1 MQELEKILE
10 EIEKGTHTFEL
21 LGRDVDFVA
30 IDWVRDVIRK
40 YMNDDNEIMEQC
52 PYCEN
57 EAALHWDVEKDGH
70 QVFCPNCG
78 KPMMLCSMCDARDG
92 AVCDWKEGEGCKH
105 SDERYRDYF
114 RKHMNDGWNPANK
127 PPETGRRCLVKM
139 KHHAWISDYDSNFVL
154 ESEKIYHAEYVEIC
168 EAIYQDND
176 RWTYCDLQDGECT
189 AYTNP
194 KEYPGMPI
202 DEVLEWQYMPHL
214 QPETCK
220 YTGGSCCWPIDQC
233 GECPNNPERS
243 DNHDGE

>member
-1 MQELEKILE
+1 MQELKKILE

-92 AVCDWKEGEGCKH
+92 AVCDWKEGEGCRH

-114 RKHMNDGWNPANK
+114 RKHINDGWISVEERL
-127 PPETGRRCLVKM
+127 PE
-139 KHHAWISDYDSNFVL
+139 
-154 ESEKIYHAEYVEIC
+154 
-168 EAIYQDND
+168 
-176 RWTYCDLQDGECT
+176 
-189 AYTNP
+189 
-194 KEYPGMPI
+194 KEYSTVLCVTDKNYYFVGVYNRKKRFRTGDIYAEGKVIAWMP
-202 DEVLEWQYMPHL
+202 LEPY
-214 QPETCK
+214 QPE
-220 YTGGSCCWPIDQC
+220 
-233 GECPNNPERS
+233 RR
-243 DNHDGE
+243 DNHDGK

>member
-1 MQELEKILE
+1 MQELKKILE

-105 SDERYRDYF
+105 
-114 RKHMNDGWNPANK
+114 MNDGWNPVEQKPNK
-127 PPETGRRCLVKM
+127 DYIAVLAVD
-139 KHHAWISDYDSNFVL
+139 KHDYYFVTVYDKEHGFRSNDIGADV
-154 ESEKIYHAEYVEIC
+154 
-168 EAIYQDND
+168 DNIV
-176 RWTYCDLQDGECT
+176 
-189 AYTNP
+189 AYSLFNP
-194 KEYPGMPI
+194 YR
-202 DEVLEWQYMPHL
+202 
-214 QPETCK
+214 
-220 YTGGSCCWPIDQC
+220 
-233 GECPNNPERS
+233 PERS
-243 DNHDGE
+243 EK

>member
-114 RKHMNDGWNPANK
+114 RSHMNDGWIPVEK
-127 PPETGRRCLVKM
+127 EWPPFGQRLQATIL
-139 KHHAWISDYDSNFVL
+139 HHEWISDYDSSWVP
-154 ESEKIYHAEYVEIC
+154 EKEKIHHAAYIEVCEIHPMGAMWCYACAEDDYHSDIVYIEPAKDLSSPVAEII
-168 EAIYQDND
+168 AW
-176 RWTYCDLQDGECT
+176 RPL
-189 AYTNP
+189 
-194 KEYPGMPI
+194 
-202 DEVLEWQYMPHL
+202 
-214 QPETCK
+214 PEP
-220 YTGGSCCWPIDQC
+220 YH
-233 GECPNNPERS
+233 PERS
-243 DNHDGE
+243 E

>member
-114 RKHMNDGWNPANK
+114 RSYMNDGWIPVEDERLWDILFEEACVEGEQAKRIYNRLK
-127 PPETGRRCLVKM
+127 ET
-139 KHHAWISDYDSNFVL
+139 F
-154 ESEKIYHAEYVEIC
+154 
-168 EAIYQDND
+168 
-176 RWTYCDLQDGECT
+176 
-189 AYTNP
+189 
-194 KEYPGMPI
+194 
-202 DEVLEWQYMPHL
+202 
-214 QPETCK
+214 
-220 YTGGSCCWPIDQC
+220 GG
-233 GECPNNPERS
+233 ERS
-243 DNHDGE
+243 EMDGKF

>member
-1 MQELEKILE
+1 MQELKKILE

-114 RKHMNDGWNPANK
+114 RKHMYDGWIPVEKDLPKN
-127 PPETGRRCLVKM
+127 ESEV
-139 KHHAWISDYDSNFVL
+139 WVVL
-154 ESEKIYHAEYVEIC
+154 ESTYGTGYRTYSSARYLYSKYYGESHWC
-168 EAIYQDND
+168 DN
-176 RWTYCDLQDGECT
+176 YYG
-189 AYTNP
+189 Y
-194 KEYPGMPI
+194 
-202 DEVLEWQYMPHL
+202 LEWD
-214 QPETCK
+214 K
-220 YTGGSCCWPIDQC
+220 YSDGRGGSSEYKVIAWQPI
-233 GECPNNPERS
+233 EPYRPERS
-243 DNHDGE
+243 NNHD

>member
-1 MQELEKILE
+1 MQELKKILE

-114 RKHMNDGWNPANK
+114 RKHMDDGWIPVEKDLPKN
-127 PPETGRRCLVKM
+127 ESEV
-139 KHHAWISDYDSNFVL
+139 WVVL
-154 ESEKIYHAEYVEIC
+154 ESTYGTVYRTYSSARYLYFENYGESYWW
-168 EAIYQDND
+168 DNH
-176 RWTYCDLQDGECT
+176 YG
-189 AYTNP
+189 Y
-194 KEYPGMPI
+194 
-202 DEVLEWQYMPHL
+202 LEWDKYSDGHGGCSKYKVIAW
-214 QPETCK
+214 QPIEP
-220 YTGGSCCWPIDQC
+220 YH
-233 GECPNNPERS
+233 PERS